1 VSGRLVRTLRLQRLG
16 LLVLALAGLILTG
29 AAPEPAWAQVET
41 PAAGTPVRKA
51 ILDALRPVVAAE
63 LGAPIVFSSVDMR
76 VLGEWAFVTAV
87 PQRPGGGAIA
97 YLYTRYQTA
106 WENDVF
112 GGAVA
117 ALLRDTPAGWLV
129 YEYDLGAT
137 DVVWLDWHTYYPV
150 PPEVF
155 PGN

>member
-1 VSGRLVRTLRLQRLG
+1 MLGRLGSTGWARRCAQASIL
-16 LLVLALAGLILTG
+16 LALIFSSC
-29 AAPEPAWAQVET
+29 APASAQVET
-41 PAAGTPVRKA
+41 PAPGSPLRKA
-51 ILDALRPVVAAE
+51 ILDALRPAVIAE
-63 LGAPIVFSSVDMR
+63 VGAPVEFASVDMR
-76 VLGEWAFVTAV
+76 VLGEWAFVTTV
-87 PQRPGGGAIA
+87 PQRPGGGAIE

-106 WENDVF
+106 WEQDMF

-117 ALLRDTPAGWLV
+117 ALLRETPTGWLV

-150 PPEVF
+150 PLEVF